1 MEIIVIDDVI
11 PQALQNTIESI
22 LLGANFPLYW
32 NSGTVIYNDREFNA
46 ALFSDKNTKDS
57 AQLTHSVIM
66 DGNQVSEYWSVLR
79 TILYFTVAKTNKEL
93 EVLRCKV
100 NVNFPH
106 KQFADTQYLPPHI
119 DTVDQADFTAIYYVN
134 DADGD
139 TMFFETPTQ
148 NKTDEAFVVK
158 NTVTPKKG
166 RMVFF
171 DNKTVHCG
179 KPPQQTD
186 ARCVINFNFK
196 QVGAGKW

>member
-1 MEIIVIDDVI
+1 MNIVVIDDVI
-11 PQALQNTIESI
+11 PLALQNTIESI
-22 LLGANFPLYW
+22 LLSANFPLYW
-32 NSGTVIYNDREFNA
+32 NANTVIYEENKFNP
-46 ALFSDKNTKDS
+46 ALFWDKNTRDS
-57 AQLTHSVIM
+57 AQLTHAVVMNGS
-66 DGNQVSEYWSVLR
+66 QVSDYWSVLR
-79 TILYFTVAKTNKEL
+79 PILYYTIAKTDKEL

-100 NVNFPH
+100 NLNFPH
-106 KQFADTQYLPPHI
+106 KQFTDTQYLPPHI

-148 NKTDEAFVVK
+148 NKTDDAFTVK
-158 NTVTPKKG
+158 NSVTPKKG

-196 QVGAGKW
+196 QAGASE